1 MGIGLVVGFVHIV
14 LDIRARKLREYFIII
29 VGMLC
34 FLAMAMLEII
44 GFYISRNH
52 VFGLFLCVGLIM
64 LMVATIIQLFHDQ
77 IQALKNRENYQT
89 QMTINTIKTI
99 AGAIDA
105 KDEYTGGHSD
115 RVGHYAVVCGK

>member
-1 MGIGLVVGFVHIV
+1 MSVELICLLTCFYFDEVQHKTHHKSYIVIEAIASAQLLINTVLHCCGIVDYYETLVFSHIWMGIGLVVGFVHIV

-52 VFGLFLCVGLIM
+52 VFGLFLD
-64 LMVATIIQLFHDQ
+64 F
-77 IQALKNRENYQT
+77 
-89 QMTINTIKTI
+89 
-99 AGAIDA
+99 
-105 KDEYTGGHSD
+105 
-115 RVGHYAVVCGK
+115 